1 MSSIDITT
9 PTTKEKVVDQA
20 HRLMSELKKVST
32 SDDKESKVQSA
43 TILGSEVEDMI
54 TDMYIHLKNVF
65 FSPEN
70 QDRSLM
76 TEQEYRSKNAAIRYI
91 DSYIDR
97 SYAQWDD
104 SLMDTFKKM
113 NLIDDAS
120 AQKSTEER
128 AALKIA
134 ETLKIIASED
144 ANSEIIQSRAPPLFT
159 KPTEPQMEKADIRTL
174 DTLDI
179 NKAFSPHSM
188 LPPPAAAAGGAKKA
202 TVMYKGKEY
211 PVMEEE
217 REDKKGGS
225 AVVKKYILVDN
236 KKRYLKKT

>member
-91 DSYIDR
+91 DSCIDR

-159 KPTEPQMEKADIRTL
+159 KP
-174 DTLDI
+174 
-179 NKAFSPHSM
+179 NKAFSPPSM
-188 LPPPAAAAGGAKKA
+188 QPPPAAAAAAAAAAGGAKKA

-225 AVVKKYILVDN
+225 AVVKKYILFDN

>member
-91 DSYIDR
+91 DSCIDR

-159 KPTEPQMEKADIRTL
+159 KPTEPQMEKADIRTP
-174 DTLDI
+174 DI
-179 NKAFSPHSM
+179 NKAFSPPSM
-188 LPPPAAAAGGAKKA
+188 QPPPAAAAAAGGAKKA